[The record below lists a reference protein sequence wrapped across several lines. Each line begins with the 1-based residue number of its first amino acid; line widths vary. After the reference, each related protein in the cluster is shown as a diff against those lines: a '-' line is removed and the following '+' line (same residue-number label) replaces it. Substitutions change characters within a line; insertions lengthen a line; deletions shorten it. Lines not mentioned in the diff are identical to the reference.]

1 MTHRMQK
8 HPVGK
13 SLTPT
18 VPTIDEV
25 VIVNR
30 VGTVKELFTQ
40 GTSAF
45 LTFPQLEPLRVPDG
59 LRHPVIVQ
67 LFTVDE
73 PLRIE
78 GVVVPLD
85 F

>member
-1 MTHRMQK
+1 MTDRVQK
-8 HPVGK
+8 HPVGERICAA
-13 SLTPT
+13 
-18 VPTIDEV
+18 VPAIDEV